1 MRTDPVNTV
10 RIFRTMPPSA
20 RWGQNT
26 AYKPT
31 IQLDEEQA
39 ITVRKVNTTAH
50 LALQDDQLVPERGI
64 L

>member
-26 AYKPT
+26 AY
-31 IQLDEEQA
+31 DEDQA
-39 ITVRKVNTTAH
+39 LRIELGLILHPRGARRGDVR
-50 LALQDDQLVPERGI
+50 PI
-64 L
+64 LLGCANAFF